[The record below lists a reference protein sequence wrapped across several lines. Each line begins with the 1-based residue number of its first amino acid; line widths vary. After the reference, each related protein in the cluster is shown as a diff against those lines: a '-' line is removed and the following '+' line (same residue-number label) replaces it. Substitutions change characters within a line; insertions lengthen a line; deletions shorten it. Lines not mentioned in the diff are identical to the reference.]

1 MKREITYEDYAKK
14 LTDEY
19 KDAYDKIFVY
29 IKSALSIG
37 DEISPAMNEVVDL
50 LLALEIPIMHAMNSG
65 TRKRKELYR
74 IMKEKNVDFMSD
86 ELYRKVE

>member
-37 DEISPAMNEVVDL
+37 DEISPAMNEAVDL

-74 IMKEKNVDFMSD
+74 IMKETGQVYTYNMIGGI
-86 ELYRKVE
+86 